1 MSPARSGISPSIVPV
16 PRYTTEQILAAR
28 GDRNDVAADRPY
40 AFLVERECAA
50 GGDIVEVA
58 TLFLTNR
65 ECPFHCLMCDL
76 WKNTTQASVP
86 PGAIPAQIDHAL
98 SRLPPARHIKLYNS
112 GNFFDPKAIP
122 REDHWPIADR
132 VRHFKHVIVENHPRL
147 VGDEVL
153 RFRDRIAPATFE
165 VAMGLETIHPEVLL
179 ALNKGMTL
187 EDFDRAA
194 NFLRSNGV
202 AVRAFVLL
210 RPPFLSDDEGLAWAL
225 RSIDHAFAVGVGC
238 CSVVPTRAGNGLL
251 DDLQQRGEFTPPS
264 LLSMERVQAEGIARG
279 LRLRPNDARVF
290 LDTWDLERFAPCPLC
305 RDARRARLERMN
317 LEQVV
322 LPPLSCP
329 GGCLLNP

>member
-1 MSPARSGISPSIVPV
+1 MPA

-40 AFLVERECAA
+40 AFLVERERAA
-50 GGDIVEVA
+50 SGDIVDVA

-76 WKNTTQASVP
+76 WKNTTQESVP

-98 SRLPPARHIKLYNS
+98 SRLPPTRHIKLYNS

-122 REDHWPIADR
+122 HEDHAAIADQ
-132 VRHFKHVIVENHPRL
+132 VRRFDHVIVENHPRL

-165 VAMGLETIHPEVLL
+165 VAMGLETIHPEVLP

-187 EDFDRAA
+187 DDFDRAA
-194 NFLRSNGV
+194 EFLRSNGI
-202 AVRAFVLL
+202 AVRAFILL
-210 RPPFLSDDEGLAWAL
+210 RPPFLSDDEGLDWAL
-225 RSIDHAFAVGVGC
+225 RSIDHAFAVGVSC

-251 DDLQQRGEFTPPS
+251 EELQHRGEFAPPS
-264 LLSMERVQAEGIARG
+264 LQSMERVQAEGIARG
-279 LRLRPNDARVF
+279 LRLRPEDARVF
-290 LDTWDLERFAPCPLC
+290 LDTWDLERFAPCPQC
-305 RDARRARLERMN
+305 RDARRARLETMN
-317 LEQVV
+317 REQVV
-322 LPPLSCP
+322 LPSVSCP
-329 GGCLLNP
+329 GDCLLHS